1 MLGRLFRFGA
11 LVHRLLDGGRPD
23 GRRAHVAALVV
34 ADLTGDFSQQGQLLF
49 DHRRVLDR
57 HVAGQRAD
65 AQLVPVFL
73 DVVEVLQAVD
83 VDDCRRLRESEPHQ
97 RNQAVP
103 TGEHLCVLSIFAEQ
117 LGRLLHRGGTCVFEC
132 GWNHLLAP
140 FIMCQSLSGVAGMST
155 CLMPSGLSASQMALI
170 TAALAAMVPASPI
183 PLTPKE
189 LVGEGVTVWS
199 RLSGGISPIPGSRE
213 SIIVPVLS
221 W

>member
-1 MLGRLFRFGA
+1 MA
-11 LVHRLLDGGRPD
+11 LLVRTRARCFLYSGLARRSPAGSRPSD
-23 GRRAHVAALVV
+23 ACWAASSGLAPLCSASSTAVA
-34 ADLTGDFSQQGQLLF
+34 LTGVGPTLVRPIRQSPLIFWAATPTIAQSNSRRRIF

-65 AQLVPVFL
+65 AQLVPVFV

-140 FIMCQSLSGVAGMST
+140 FIMCQSLFGVAGMST

-170 TAALAAMVPASPI
+170 T
-183 PLTPKE
+183 
-189 LVGEGVTVWS
+189 G
-199 RLSGGISPIPGSRE
+199 
-213 SIIVPVLS
+213 
-221 W
+221 